1 MEKITWIYN
10 DEYYA
15 MGRSYK
21 EYISTDGLLIKQI
34 WDDGFEEV
42 YNIG

>member
-1 MEKITWIYN
+1 MEKIIWIYRG
-10 DEYYA
+10 EYGE

-21 EYISTDGLLIKQI
+21 EYISADGLLIKQI